1 MSRPQRFALPTVPRE
16 APPAEPVFIGLGA
29 NLGQR
34 AEHLRAALAAMDA
47 LPGTRVQRV
56 SPLYASAPVDA
67 DGPDYLNA
75 VAELGTALAPEALL
89 AAFQSIHQAPRG
101 PPLGAEGVAG
111 GVAADRAGRSPPAPL
126 PPCPAPAGSGLSVVW
141 RPGDRHAGPGRA
153 PPAHGRARLCAAPPG
168 RSGAAA
174 HRPGR
179 PASRGR
185 AGDCARARPGL
196 GGRQLFDRA
205 IENIASCA

>member
-67 DGPDYLNA
+67 AGPDSLNA
-75 VAELGTALAPEALL
+75 VAELGTALAPEELL
-89 AAFQSIHQAPRG
+89 AALQSLEH
-101 PPLGAEGVAG
+101 
-111 GVAADRAGRSPPAPL
+111 D
-126 PPCPAPAGSGLSVVW
+126 
-141 RPGDRHAGPGRA
+141 AGPQGPSPR
-153 PPAHGRARLCAAPPG
+153 
-168 RSGAAA
+168 
-174 HRPGR
+174 
-179 PASRGR
+179 
-185 AGDCARARPGL
+185 
-196 GGRQLFDRA
+196 
-205 IENIASCA
+205 